1 VSESHALSLAELEG
15 AARVYGNGRERRT
28 CCPFCAE
35 RAHSGDTRQ
44 LLAFNT
50 DTGAWHCHSCGAHG
64 LLAEY
69 KTKREAEADP
79 LRPQR
84 RPRPRASFARPNS
97 APPAPAPTRA
107 ETPEDSER
115 RAVLRRMWL
124 AAVPVDAPAG
134 APGAAYL
141 ERRAIPLPVAAAA
154 GLRYAADWYGR
165 PAVACPVQDEAGRL
179 VAADG
184 RYTDGGTKPKGRTSG
199 PKSRG
204 VFVASPG
211 ALDVDGVTVC
221 EGPLTALSVAAC
233 GFACV
238 ALCGQTAPP
247 WLARRLALRDVVIA
261 LDEGETKTEAAAA
274 DLVRALVT
282 VGARPYRLRLP
293 AGVDVNDRLRAVG
306 VDALRAEL
314 AEAICSALAPRERE
328 P

>member
-1 VSESHALSLAELEG
+1 MAVAAGVRHHTACPDGVDAVTHYHGAVVFRVQDGAGAGVAIDSRYLE
-15 AARVYGNGRERRT
+15 
-28 CCPFCAE
+28 
-35 RAHSGDTRQ
+35 
-44 LLAFNT
+44 
-50 DTGAWHCHSCGAHG
+50 
-64 LLAEY
+64 
-69 KTKREAEADP
+69 
-79 LRPQR
+79 
-84 RPRPRASFARPNS
+84 PRAGSSRGKS
-97 APPAPAPTRA
+97 R
-107 ETPEDSER
+107 
-115 RAVLRRMWL
+115 
-124 AAVPVDAPAG
+124 G
-134 APGAAYL
+134 
-141 ERRAIPLPVAAAA
+141 
-154 GLRYAADWYGR
+154 
-165 PAVACPVQDEAGRL
+165 
-179 VAADG
+179 
-184 RYTDGGTKPKGRTSG
+184 PKGG
-199 PKSRG
+199 G